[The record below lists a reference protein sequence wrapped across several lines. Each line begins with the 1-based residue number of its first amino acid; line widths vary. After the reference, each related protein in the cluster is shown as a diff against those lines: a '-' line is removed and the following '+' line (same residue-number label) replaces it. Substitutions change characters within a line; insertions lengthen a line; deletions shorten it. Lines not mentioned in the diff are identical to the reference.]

1 VKTGRPETSSKTA
14 HHLAS
19 AEGWLL
25 LHNPIE
31 ALGELQC
38 IPLEDRKGLL
48 FLELNWRLHADL
60 QEWEEALKVAIQLIS
75 EHPSDTSGYI
85 LRSYAIRRSKEGSL
99 EAASQ
104 ALLEAA
110 AKFPKES
117 IIPYNLAC
125 YAAQLGNLKEARD
138 FLRMALELGDRQQ
151 MIRMARRDEDLKPLW
166 SELIKG

>member
-1 VKTGRPETSSKTA
+1 MGHPETSSKTA

-38 IPLEDRKGLL
+38 IPLEDRKDLL

-60 QEWEEALKVAIQLIS
+60 QEWEEALKVAT
-75 EHPSDTSGYI
+75 DTSGYI